1 MENIICRNY
10 YPEVSD
16 NVMAGD
22 PRCKRDDVQGTL
34 ATIRGWAYTFD
45 CIPGIL
51 GAVPYGIM
59 SDKWGRKPVFVLAIS
74 GLVLSF
80 AWINM
85 VLYFSDI
92 FPLWTIW
99 FGSAFQLI
107 GGSSSVMTAMMYTMA
122 ADVTPA
128 AERAIVFMQVNAWF
142 LVAEMISGPLASVLM
157 HRSPWLAVAVGFIL
171 LIVSNIVA
179 LVFPE
184 TLDIQRQKDKQDAA
198 AHGDQTKIQRLWAIC
213 KKDVL
218 EVYDFVL
225 TNQRTTFLLL
235 SLVFVVLGKF
245 VLELLLQYATARY
258 HWSWDKAAILVTIR
272 SASTLLLLA
281 AVLPAISWVC
291 VHTFQM
297 SSMAK
302 DLWLSRISGI
312 VQTLGALLVAFSV
325 NGSMLMVSLVVF
337 AGGGGLS
344 ALVRSLANALVEE
357 HHVGICNSLVGFLE
371 MVGIMIAGPI
381 LAKALKV
388 GFAWGGPWMGL
399 PFMVSAFLFG
409 ISTAIV
415 WTFRIPKRRLSAE
428 SV

>member
-1 MENIICRNY
+1 
-10 YPEVSD
+10 
-16 NVMAGD
+16 
-22 PRCKRDDVQGTL
+22 
-34 ATIRGWAYTFD
+34 
-45 CIPGIL
+45 
-51 GAVPYGIM
+51 
-59 SDKWGRKPVFVLAIS
+59 
-74 GLVLSF
+74 
-80 AWINM
+80 
-85 VLYFSDI
+85 
-92 FPLWTIW
+92 
-99 FGSAFQLI
+99 
-107 GGSSSVMTAMMYTMA
+107 
-122 ADVTPA
+122 
-128 AERAIVFMQVNAWF
+128 MQVNAWF
-142 LVAEMISGPLASVLM
+142 LVAEMISGPLASILM
-157 HRSPWLAVAVGFIL
+157 HRSPWLALAVSFIL
-171 LIVSNIVA
+171 LAISTLIA

-184 TLDIQRQKDKQDAA
+184 TLDIQRLKDRQEAA
-198 AHGDQTKIQRLWAIC
+198 AHGDVTTPNDTNADLEASKQTKFQHLWAIC

-225 TNQRTTFLLL
+225 KNQRTTFLLL

-258 HWSWDKAAILVTIR
+258 HWTWDKAAILITIR

-281 AVLPAISWVC
+281 VVLPGISWVC
-291 VHTFQM
+291 VHRLKM

-302 DLWLSRISGI
+302 DLWLSRVSGM

-325 NGSMLMVSLVVF
+325 NGTMLMVSLVVF
-337 AGGGGLS
+337 AGGGGLTS
-344 ALVRSLANALVEE
+344 LVRSLANALVEE
-357 HHVGICNSLVGFLE
+357 HHVGILNSLVGFLD